1 MEKDLLVT
9 TSVQILREHQVAWK
23 ALGLQSLGSFLRE
36 QMAERL
42 NDEDYLLKIHLRNEI
57 NKTETRLSML
67 KRKMR
72 KFEQQEADLYA
83 EAHRRWEINKEQCE
97 RLGYKKEDYIES
109 VVNRLRAE
117 QDE

>member
-1 MEKDLLVT
+1 MEDEYVRT
-9 TSVQILREHQVAWK
+9 TVYLHKPHLVAWK
-23 ALGLQSLGSFLRE
+23 ALGLPSKSEFFRE

-42 NDEDYLLKIHLRNEI
+42 NDEEFLTKLKLRKEI
-57 NKTETRLSML
+57 GITETRISML

-72 KFEQQEADLYA
+72 QFEQQESDLYA
-83 EAHRRWEINKEQCE
+83 EAHRRWEINKVQCE